1 MKNCRFEQID
11 KMFVSSFKSKG
22 VFMAVRI
29 ERMTLH
35 SVFYLFFYFSTDLV
49 RIIVK
54 SEIFGEVVKILP
66 SQLHRVNMSLS
77 IFFQQDL
84 LAVFVI
90 KVGPHY
96 AMLYN
101 VVRRQW
107 DWRLCSVQ
115 MEKKLLNIQNMRFTF
130 PISVGFFYWF
140 FLTFL

>member
-1 MKNCRFEQID
+1 
-11 KMFVSSFKSKG
+11 MFVSSFKSKG

-84 LAVFVI
+84 LAIFVI
-90 KVGPHY
+90 KVAPHN
-96 AMLYN
+96 AMFYN
-101 VVRRQW
+101 VVRRQC
-107 DWRLCSVQ
+107 DRLLCSVQ
-115 MEKKLLNIQNMRFTF
+115 KEKNTF
-130 PISVGFFYWF
+130 
-140 FLTFL
+140 

>member
-35 SVFYLFFYFSTDLV
+35 SVFFIFFYFSTDLV

-84 LAVFVI
+84 LAVFVT

-96 AMLYN
+96 AMFYN
-101 VVRRQW
+101 MVRRQC
-107 DWRLCSVQ
+107 DWCLCSVQ
-115 MEKKLLNIQNMRFTF
+115 MEKNTC
-130 PISVGFFYWF
+130 
-140 FLTFL
+140 

>member
-29 ERMTLH
+29 ERMTPH
-35 SVFYLFFYFSTDLV
+35 SWSPMFFMFFFYFSTDLI

-84 LAVFVI
+84 LAVFVN
-90 KVGPHY
+90 KVGPH
-96 AMLYN
+96 
-101 VVRRQW
+101 
-107 DWRLCSVQ
+107 
-115 MEKKLLNIQNMRFTF
+115 
-130 PISVGFFYWF
+130 
-140 FLTFL
+140 